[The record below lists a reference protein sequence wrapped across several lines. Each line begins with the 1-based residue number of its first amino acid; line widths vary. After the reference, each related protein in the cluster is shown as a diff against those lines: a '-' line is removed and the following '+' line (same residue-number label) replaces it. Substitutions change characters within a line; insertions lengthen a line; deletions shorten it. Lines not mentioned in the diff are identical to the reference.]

1 LIKEIKALL
10 DDLPQHAIN
19 DIEKEY
25 TLVVD
30 NKPVRL
36 RLDDDIEIISDDIP
50 GLHVAAM
57 GNLTVALDTTI
68 TPALLEEGIAREL
81 INRIQNLRKDKDF
94 EVTDK
99 INVKL
104 QGNDE
109 INLAIQNNLMYI
121 CSETLAKS
129 FEIVNHI
136 DVPEKD
142 VIELTD
148 TLSVEILLQKVNTN
162 F

>member
-1 LIKEIKALL
+1 
-10 DDLPQHAIN
+10 
-19 DIEKEY
+19 
-25 TLVVD
+25 
-30 NKPVRL
+30 
-36 RLDDDIEIISDDIP
+36 
-50 GLHVAAM
+50 
-57 GNLTVALDTTI
+57 
-68 TPALLEEGIAREL
+68 
-81 INRIQNLRKDKDF
+81 
-94 EVTDK
+94 VTDK